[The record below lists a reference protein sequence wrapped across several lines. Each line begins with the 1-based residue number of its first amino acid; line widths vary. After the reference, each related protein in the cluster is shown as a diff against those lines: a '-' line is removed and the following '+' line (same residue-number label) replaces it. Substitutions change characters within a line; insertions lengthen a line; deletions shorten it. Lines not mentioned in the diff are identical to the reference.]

1 MADVELDLRNRGIK
15 RRRKRSLDRTEWAA
29 VVSEAKAKLKG
40 CNATEAEEGTS
51 FKINLFLRS
60 DICTL
65 ISSLHTGI
73 SYT

>member
-1 MADVELDLRNRGIK
+1 M
-15 RRRKRSLDRTEWAA
+15 DRTERAA
-29 VVSEAKAKLKG
+29 VVSEAKTKHKG
-40 CNATEAEEGTS
+40 CNAIEAEEGTS

-60 DICTL
+60 DICTW